1 MRETKDNGAPLRVL
15 LADDDALVTRALKT
29 ILEASNISVVGM
41 ASNGTEA
48 VALYRELQPDV
59 LLMDIRMPG
68 RSGLEAARELLR
80 GGATSDATSGGV
92 SDGGKAGG
100 ARASADGSA
109 SGGAAASAGAGVGA
123 VAGGVTPAP
132 RILLLTT
139 FRDSEYLAEALALG
153 CRGYLLKQNFASII
167 PSLRAV
173 MAGNFVFDEEVV
185 QSLTTETRVKT
196 DPRLTE
202 RENEVLT
209 RIALGENNRDIA
221 AALFLSEG
229 TVRNHVSSMLDKLG
243 LRDRTQLAVY
253 YYRELVERGI

>member
-1 MRETKDNGAPLRVL
+1 MRVL

-41 ASNGTEA
+41 ASNGDEA

-80 GGATSDATSGGV
+80 GGAASDATSGGV
-92 SDGGKAGG
+92 SDGDKAGG
-100 ARASADGSA
+100 VGVGGSA
-109 SGGAAASAGAGVGA
+109 SGAAASDGTGVGASAGASSS
-123 VAGGVTPAP
+123 TTDSPP